1 MKPRN
6 FVAIGLGAFGGTVAV
21 ELARL
26 GDHVLGIDKDEKSVN
41 RLASTLSEAL
51 IADCRDEEA
60 LREAGVG
67 SYDTALVSI
76 GEDFESNILCV
87 MNLRLLGVKTIWS
100 KALNK
105 TQHRILTKLGVDRVV
120 LPEQEMGQHIA
131 QMLHNPLVRDY
142 VSLGNGYFVVQIGVP
157 PSYDGQPLGDF
168 RLSQKHNI
176 RCLGMMRACDYVEG
190 ASDDVVVRSGDQL
203 LLLGQRADLRQF
215 GDSL

>member
-6 FVAIGLGAFGGTVAV
+6 FVAIGLGAFGGTVAS

-26 GDHVLGIDKDEKSVN
+26 GDNVLGIDMDERAVN
-41 RLASTLSEAL
+41 RLADTLGDAL

-76 GEDFESNILCV
+76 GEDFEANILCV

-142 VSLGNGYFVVQIGVP
+142 VSLGNGFFVVQIGI
-157 PSYDGQPLGDF
+157 SASHAGKSLDDF
-168 RLSQKHNI
+168 QLMEKHKI
-176 RCLGMMRACDYVEG
+176 RCLGMMRACAYVECSSG
-190 ASDDVVVRSGDQL
+190 DLVVREGDQL
-203 LLLGQRADLRQF
+203 LLLGQRSDLRQF

>member
-6 FVAIGLGAFGGTVAV
+6 FVAIGLGAFGGTVAA

-26 GDHVLGIDKDEKSVN
+26 GDHVLGIDIDEKSVN
-41 RLASTLSEAL
+41 RLANTLSEAL

-142 VSLGNGYFVVQIGVP
+142 VSLGNGFFVVQIGVP
-157 PSYDGQPLGDF
+157 PDYEGQSLDDFQLGP
-168 RLSQKHNI
+168 KHNI
-176 RCLGMMRACDYVEG
+176 RCLGVMRACNYIEATSG
-190 ASDDVVVRSGDQL
+190 DVVVHAGDQL

-215 GDSL
+215 GDNL